1 MKIFATKK
9 GTVQY
14 YDDSGR
20 HKVATVLELKK
31 TIVAKSEKI
40 GDETLTHY
48 ALVTK
53 KQLAKKPVVGQYKAA
68 GSFSKIV
75 TSKGATDTKV
85 SQGVGVEA
93 ISENDQVTVFART
106 KGKGF
111 AGTIKRHGF
120 HRGPKSHGSRNYR
133 RPGSIG
139 DTGPQRVVK
148 GKKMAGHMGYEN
160 KTLKDI
166 PVVRVIK
173 DESRLWLRGHIPGP
187 KGSLL
192 VIERKND

>member
-14 YDDSGR
+14 YDESGKHR
-20 HKVATVLELKK
+20 VATVLELKK
-31 TIVAKSEKI
+31 TVVAKSEKV
-40 GDETLTHY
+40 GSGTLTHY
-48 ALVTK
+48 VLASN
-53 KQLAKKPVVGQYKAA
+53 KQLAKKPVAGQYKEA
-68 GSFSKIV
+68 GSFSRVV
-75 TSKGATDTKV
+75 TSREATDAKV
-85 SQGVGVEA
+85 SENIGIDT
-93 ISENDQVTVFART
+93 ISEKDQVTVFART

-148 GKKMAGHMGYEN
+148 GKKMAGHMGYEK
-160 KTLKDI
+160 KTIKGI
-166 PVVRVIK
+166 PVVKVVG
-173 DESRLWLRGHIPGP
+173 DEGQLWLRGHIPGP